1 MIKSTPKTSVSRPQ
15 LRRANGVRPEALVAF
30 VKDTDE
36 WDAAVV
42 STTDRRNDVAPFAD
56 WIEIDLAPV
65 SPARREHWLGNELSN
80 ALRRRHMHSGQLVL
94 LGWHNAAYTALS
106 LILREA
112 MPCAGIV
119 AVDMP
124 CILPPALVSVTA
136 ASIRIVLHERQHDP
150 ADARLIDALRRQDAD
165 IRLMTLPSGE
175 TEAAEI
181 TARATAAFLSELTAK
196 ACRQSTEN
204 RGFNRD

>member
-1 MIKSTPKTSVSRPQ
+1 MIKSPPKTSVSRPQ
-15 LRRANGVRPEALVAF
+15 LRRANSVRPEALVAF

-150 ADARLIDALRRQDAD
+150 ADARAPFPQ
-165 IRLMTLPSGE
+165 
-175 TEAAEI
+175 
-181 TARATAAFLSELTAK
+181 
-196 ACRQSTEN
+196 
-204 RGFNRD
+204 RDQ

>member
-1 MIKSTPKTSVSRPQ
+1 MIKSTHKTSVARPQ

-30 VKDTDE
+30 VKDTNE

-56 WIEIDLAPV
+56 WIEVDLAQV
-65 SPARREHWLGNELSN
+65 SPPRREHWLGNELSN
-80 ALRRRHMHSGQLVL
+80 ALRRRKMRSGQLVL

-106 LILREA
+106 LILRRA
-112 MPCAGIV
+112 LPCAGIV
-119 AVDMP
+119 AVDIP
-124 CILPPALVSVTA
+124 RILPPASVSVTA

-150 ADARLIDALRRQDAD
+150 VDARLIDALRRQDAD
-165 IRLMTLPSGE
+165 IRLMKLPSGE
-175 TEAAEI
+175 TEAGEI
-181 TARATAAFLSELTAK
+181 TARATAAFLSELIAK

-204 RGFNRD
+204 REFSRD